1 MKPIELFGAPVDLG
15 AGVQGCSMGP
25 CALRLAGVLD
35 RLTAL
40 GHTVVDRADLT
51 STPNVML
58 KADLVSSNVLQSSG
72 KCRHFS
78 YVSGWAKTLE
88 QCAYQSLR
96 AGNIPIFLGGD
107 HSLSIGTVSGAARYA
122 ATVNKPLFV
131 LWLDAHADYNTP
143 ATSPSGNMHGMPVAY
158 FTGKPGFDEILPADR
173 AVVKPSNVYIVGVRS
188 IDRDERRALSDAGVN
203 VFDMR
208 ALDEH
213 GICALLRS
221 ILETV
226 NQSGGLLHVSFDA
239 DLIDPALAPGVG
251 TAVNGGITYR
261 EAHLAM
267 EMLADSALVSSLD
280 VVELNPFL
288 DERGKTAIL
297 LAELIASLF
306 GQKIFETVDAAV
318 ITPHTGRHH
327 KGTMLHSA

>member
-1 MKPIELFGAPVDLG
+1 MKLIELFGAPVNLG
-15 AGVQGCSMGP
+15 AGTQGCSMGP
-25 CALRLAGVLD
+25 CALRLAGVVE

-40 GHTVVDRADLT
+40 GHQVQDRGDLT
-51 STPNVML
+51 STAVDGLKLTGNARNLPDIAGWTKGLEESAYRSL
-58 KADLVSSNVLQSSG
+58 KAG
-72 KCRHFS
+72 KLP
-78 YVSGWAKTLE
+78 V
-88 QCAYQSLR
+88 
-96 AGNIPIFLGGD
+96 FLGGD
-107 HSLSIGTVSGAARYA
+107 HALSMGTVSGAARHA
-122 ATVNKPLFV
+122 AVVNKPLFV

-158 FTGKPGFDEILPADR
+158 FTGKPGFDGILPANR

-213 GICALLRS
+213 GISALLRS
-221 ILETV
+221 ILQTV
-226 NQSGGLLHVSFDA
+226 KDAGGLLHVSLDA
-239 DLIDPALAPGVG
+239 DFIDPALAPGVG
-251 TAVNGGITYR
+251 TAVNGGVTYR

-267 EMLADSALVSSLD
+267 EMLADSGLVSSLD

-288 DERGKTAIL
+288 DDRGKTAIL

-306 GQKIFETVDAAV
+306 GQRIFENVDAA
-318 ITPHTGRHH
+318 TFSSHSGGHTTGR
-327 KGTMLHSA
+327 MLQSV